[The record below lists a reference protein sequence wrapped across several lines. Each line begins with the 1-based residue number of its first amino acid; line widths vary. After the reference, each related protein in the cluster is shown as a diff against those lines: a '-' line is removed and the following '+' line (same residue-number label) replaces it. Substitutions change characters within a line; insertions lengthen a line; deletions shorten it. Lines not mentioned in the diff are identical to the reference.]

1 MKATIQTG
9 LYAGNCARMA
19 RQRHELITH
28 RSDRDERENP
38 GWWPRNDY
46 GYPVRGHQPAL
57 VELAPLASHASVHC
71 HDGHRHIEMALE
83 TVMEMEIFI
92 VIGVSKL
99 HIEMSWAI
107 SAADNLDSHAPSLVS
122 TFHSGT
128 AVQI

>member
-71 HDGHRHIEMALE
+71 HDGPEIYCEGIATDFGFIMSHDAYRDKYQHNHDGHRD
-83 TVMEMEIFI
+83 
-92 VIGVSKL
+92 GS
-99 HIEMSWAI
+99 
-107 SAADNLDSHAPSLVS
+107 
-122 TFHSGT
+122 
-128 AVQI
+128 